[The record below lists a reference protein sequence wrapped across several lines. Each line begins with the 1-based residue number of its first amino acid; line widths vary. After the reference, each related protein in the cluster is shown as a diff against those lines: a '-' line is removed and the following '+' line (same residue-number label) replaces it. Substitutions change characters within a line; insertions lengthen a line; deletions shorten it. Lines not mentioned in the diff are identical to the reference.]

1 MASRVLRNI
10 VVLGTAALVLA
21 PSLAMAEC
29 GYIYENTESFRDKGI
44 YPAQVLLIDGE
55 TPKSFENGFKI
66 TPGQHTVKVA
76 EMIPEGELGISGI
89 PNNRDTEKSV
99 TMNFDAGKAYV
110 MASQVAP
117 NAQGGSAAD
126 LKDIWD
132 ITMFVLKKD
141 CK

>member
-1 MASRVLRNI
+1 MENRSLHKI
-10 VVLGTAALVLA
+10 VGLGIAGLVLA

-89 PNNRDTEKSV
+89 PHNRDTEKSV

-110 MASQVAP
+110 MASQVAT

-126 LKDIWD
+126 LKDLWD

>member
-1 MASRVLRNI
+1 MEIRKLRNT
-10 VVLGTAALVLA
+10 VSLGIAMLALA

-76 EMIPEGELGISGI
+76 EMIPEGELGIAGI

-110 MASQVAP
+110 MASQVAAD
-117 NAQGGSAAD
+117 AQGGSTAD

-132 ITMFVLKKD
+132 ITMFVMKKD